1 MRLTS
6 ILLNLAKL
14 EARYVEKIGHIPVLA
29 REIVQAFE
37 PQDGQAFLDM
47 TFGGGGHTKH
57 LLATNKAITV
67 FTLDRDP
74 EAFERSLVLA
84 KEVAAVGGNHHQKVV
99 PMLGRFSELPTLLE
113 GMGVGRDYFDG
124 VIMDLGASSFQFDQQ
139 RRGFS
144 LRNNGPLDMRMDG
157 GRFPNMPNAADVIN
171 GLDAEDL
178 AKIFKAYGEERHS
191 RKIAQAIVD
200 SRFMMKSLQSTQE
213 LATLVGNLMSTTGRQ
228 QPHDKLGRVAHPAT
242 KIFQALRIF
251 VNNELNEL
259 DYGLEVVHGF
269 VRKVNASA
277 TVAASADFGEPIT
290 HTRYDGGLLAAI
302 SFHSLEDRI
311 VKKHLVGAHLAE
323 QNVADYKLQLDDH
336 DLEKKKTKPW
346 AFYRHRFVAPD
357 VEEVALNPRAR
368 SAKLRLGL
376 CLPV

>member
-6 ILLNLAKL
+6 ILFNLAN
-14 EARYVEKIGHIPVLA
+14 EIRYVEKIGHIPVLA
-29 REIVQAFE
+29 SEIVQAFQ
-37 PQDGQAFLDM
+37 PQDGQHFLDM

-57 LLATNKAITV
+57 LLATNKKITV

-74 EAFERSLVLA
+74 DAFERSLVLS
-84 KEVAAVGGNHHQKVV
+84 KEVSKLGNNQKVI
-99 PMLGRFSELPTLLE
+99 PMLGRFSELPNLLD
-113 GMGVGRDYFDG
+113 GIGIGHNYFDG

-139 RRGFS
+139 QRGFS

-157 GRFPNMPNAADVIN
+157 QRFPNMPSAADVLN

-200 SRFMMKSLQSTQE
+200 SRFMMKSIQTTQE
-213 LATLVGNLMSTTGRQ
+213 LATLVGNLISTTGNNQ
-228 QPHDKLGRVAHPAT
+228 HDKLGRVAHPAT

-259 DYGLEVVHGF
+259 DYGLEVLHAY
-269 VRKVNASA
+269 VRKVKDTVRASL
-277 TVAASADFGEPIT
+277 SDFSEPIIND
-290 HTRYDGGLLAAI
+290 RYGGGLLAVI

-311 VKKHLVGAHLAE
+311 VKGHLVGAHLT
-323 QNVADYKLQLDDH
+323 QQKVTDYKLQVDDVELDR
-336 DLEKKKTKPW
+336 KKKEKRW
-346 AFYRHRFVAPD
+346 VFYRHRFLAPTA
-357 VEEVALNPRAR
+357 EEIGLNPRAR
-368 SAKLRLGL
+368 SAKLRIGL
-376 CLPV
+376 CLPVQSL